1 MGTASSSAT
10 TASAKIAREL
20 QNVKNK
26 KTNQSNNKNTVSRV
40 FGFFRRQQ
48 QLLFLYIN
56 VTVFAGMPMDLP
68 FHKKFDILMNNSK
81 AGMWWELITAV
92 AALFASSCYV
102 AETYLNRN
110 YKAIQ
115 FFKGEDAVVSIMFTF
130 DYIITLLVTQKRL
143 KFFLSPTGIIDLA
156 TFIPYWITIGILT
169 SGGKNVNL
177 GLLRFLRFL
186 RILRLM
192 RFLRLLKTLKDMGG
206 ALTIQKQIATI
217 VFTVFAVLFIGAGV
231 FQIMENDVRAIMEYD
246 CQSIGPMTNFLPS
259 CCDGLPYADCNALSY
274 CDCLERNCKYQYN
287 YNDPEFQPST
297 ISCEAVNYF
306 DSIYFLVVTVA
317 TLGYGDFAPSTELS
331 RVCVMFII
339 LFSIVVI
346 PLQVQNLAKIVGMTS
361 TFRQRYVRQKGEKM
375 SIITCDINRQ
385 NTPNKS
391 EFQFIL
397 ILLVNFILT
406 QNYS

>member
-1 MGTASSSAT
+1 MGITTSSSTTT

-20 QNVKNK
+20 QIAKNK
-26 KTNQSNNKNTVSRV
+26 KAYQSNNRISRV

-56 VTVFAGMPMDLP
+56 VTLFAGMPMDLP

-102 AETYLNRN
+102 AETYSNRN

-115 FFKGEDAVVSIMFTF
+115 FFKNEDAVVSIMFTI
-130 DYIITLLVTQKRL
+130 DYVITLLVTQKRL
-143 KFFLSPTGIIDLA
+143 KFFFSPTGIIDLA
-156 TFIPYWITIGILT
+156 TFIPYWITLGILIT
-169 SGGKNVNL
+169 SGGTASVNL
-177 GLLRFLRFL
+177 GMLRFLRLL

-192 RFLRLLKTLKDMGG
+192 RFLRLLKTLKEMGG

-217 VFTVFAVLFIGAGV
+217 VFTVFAVIFIGAGI
-231 FQIMENDVRAIMEYD
+231 FQIMENDVKAIMEYS
-246 CQSIGPMTNFLPS
+246 CQSIGSLTDFRPS
-259 CCDGLPYADCNALSY
+259 CCDDLPFADCNVLSY
-274 CDCLERNCKYQYN
+274 CDCLDRNCKYQYN
-287 YNDPEFQPST
+287 YNDPEFQPSA
-297 ISCEAVNYF
+297 ISCETVSYF
-306 DSIYFLVVTVA
+306 NSIYFLVVTVA

-331 RVCVMFII
+331 RLCVMFII

-361 TFRQRYVRQKGEKM
+361 TFRQRYVRQKGKLGV
-375 SIITCDINRQ
+375 
-385 NTPNKS
+385 PYK
-391 EFQFIL
+391 
-397 ILLVNFILT
+397 
-406 QNYS
+406 